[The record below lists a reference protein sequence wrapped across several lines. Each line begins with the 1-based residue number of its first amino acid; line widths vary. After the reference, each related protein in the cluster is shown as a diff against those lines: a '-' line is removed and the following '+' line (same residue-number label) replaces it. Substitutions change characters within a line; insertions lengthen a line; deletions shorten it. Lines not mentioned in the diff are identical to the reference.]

1 MNDVYTEDFSKFGF
15 RELDEAGKLLTAIKN
30 GLPSDFYDEGIKV
43 GFNMNSGFVFLTNSE
58 YQVAMLDD
66 KGKLYSFYTTP
77 YEGYEGSLEELLEEY
92 DNMNNEDKDFVDELV
107 SRGYWY
113 IINCCHGFY
122 SACWGVETM
131 REIYLKYR
139 MYVLV
144 LKMFKLGGKYANTR
158 KDT

>member
-1 MNDVYTEDFSKFGF
+1 MNYYTEDFSEFGYIQ
-15 RELDEAGKLLTAIKN
+15 LDEAGKLLTAIKS
-30 GLPSDFYDEGIKV
+30 GLPSDFDDGGIRV
-43 GFNMNSGFVFLTNSE
+43 GFNRNSGFVFLTNDE

-113 IINCCHGFY
+113 IINCSHGFY
-122 SACWGVETM
+122 SACRGVETM
-131 REIYLKYR
+131 REIYLKYKF
-139 MYVLV
+139 YL
-144 LKMFKLGGKYANTR
+144 LIYKIINGGKNANNR
-158 KDT
+158 